1 MWWKACKFKSKHKSQ
16 AIPTCPDLWS
26 QVHSCKLWSS
36 YIDYWYVYVNNLQCE
51 HLFTNLLSYIG
62 CVVSWFFKFP
72 VFVSHCIRI
81 VLYIWA
87 SSYITK
93 AKLFTFFSL
102 LSHHH
107 CFSNC
112 ILNSIV
118 QSFDIFGS
126 WNNVYNFLKCRLSP
140 GIEELIQKLKANHK
154 HVYLISGGFRQMINV
169 WRIVVIIIFS
179 DLFQTKKRISVVSYR
194 LLWIWIDFL

>member
-1 MWWKACKFKSKHKSQ
+1 LELWLIELWTRGHCKTTIRNFMLPCGEMLANLKANTSHKP
-16 AIPTCPDLWS
+16 IPTCSDLWS

-112 ILNSIV
+112 ILNSVV
-118 QSFDIFGS
+118 QSSDIFGTMFITS
-126 WNNVYNFLKCRLSP
+126 
-140 GIEELIQKLKANHK
+140 
-154 HVYLISGGFRQMINV
+154 
-169 WRIVVIIIFS
+169 
-179 DLFQTKKRISVVSYR
+179 
-194 LLWIWIDFL
+194 